1 MSGEVEKISTA
12 LENLNDGEKLD
23 SSLASIMDEK
33 HAKLFKEGIAQ
44 GDKAKILR
52 ALMGTLSH
60 YEAAN

>member
-1 MSGEVEKISTA
+1 MSGEVEKISHA
-12 LENLNDGEKLD
+12 LESLNEGEKPD
-23 SSLASIMDEK
+23 ASLAGIMDEK

-60 YEAAN
+60 YEATH